1 MRHNIFYDSVL
12 GAILDVH
19 IEVLAFLGGIH
30 TPAHLLDVS
39 LELVIVCNVTELL
52 KLRHI
57 RVLSLE
63 GPVLVKIHFLADDSA
78 NFAVVLSADT
88 LQLKFMLLSVSL
100 FFQVRD
106 LLIVQID

>member
-1 MRHNIFYDSVL
+1 ML

-39 LELVIVCNVTELL
+39 LELVIVCNITKLL

-57 RVLSLE
+57 RVLPLE
-63 GPVLVKIHFLADDSA
+63 GPVLVKVHLLTDNSA
-78 NFAVVLSADT
+78 NFAVVLGADT
-88 LQLKFMLLSVSL
+88 LQLKFMFLSICL

-106 LLIVQID
+106 LLIV